1 MILVDSSVWID
12 YLNGRPNDETDLL
25 DRLLGTE
32 PVAIGDLILTE
43 VLQGIGKDTDYVR
56 TRDMFYTLDFVSI
69 GGEVVALEAAR
80 NYRRLRNQGITVRKT
95 IDTLIATRCI
105 VDDISLLFT
114 DRDFQPF
121 VDRLSLRSA
130 IHEMQR

>member
-12 YLNGRPNDETDLL
+12 YLRGRPNDETDLL

-105 VDDISLLFT
+105 HDDIPLLFT

-121 VDRLSLRSA
+121 VAHLGLTSA
-130 IHEMQR
+130 TNAR